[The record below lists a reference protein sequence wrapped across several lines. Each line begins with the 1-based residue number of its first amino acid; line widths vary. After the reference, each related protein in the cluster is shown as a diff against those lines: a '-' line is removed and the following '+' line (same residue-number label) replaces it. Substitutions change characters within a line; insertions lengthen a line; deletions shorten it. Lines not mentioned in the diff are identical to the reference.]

1 MDKKQKSLIKSRE
14 KKNINIKINNNK
26 ELFPHKTKFNNLKT
40 KKYFSINNINSDV
53 MKKALI
59 KYRED
64 NLSNKSQNEVASS
77 ITSPSTCNISK
88 INQNNNKNDKLPIY
102 SNEIKTKTSF
112 QKLEPKILELNQNEN
127 DDLELKLFNH
137 KKNFNVKNIKNAEDT
152 NHKKYISELKEHIKV
167 GIDSILDDEDSIDFD
182 INTEKNNEIN
192 YYKNNLTDRNKN
204 NINININLHD
214 INFIELIKIEN
225 LYNELIKD
233 LEINK
238 MNKFENKLN
247 IINNFL
253 NIFNDNKNQNLFLTI
268 DMNSLATNSN
278 IINKENNIFLMLKE
292 YLIQQIIFFYII
304 ILIGLIKNEQDKN
317 IYLSGLENLSCYFH
331 QNFQVFIFILTSKV
345 NKNTINLL
353 CDKDVANYEKCL
365 NIVKENKIWLNEN
378 NYFKYLQ
385 INNKMAKQ
393 VINNLFEQIRIY
405 FNSKLNL
412 DNINNNKIKFENKNI
427 KINKKINNKNK
438 SKSLKKNKNKAVHKD
453 NNFSTHNNNIQKD
466 YINSD
471 INLFLEYIKSF
482 KKAKFTSL
490 LKDLKYSPSIN
501 YLNDT
506 LKLLDKDTNIKS
518 IKNNSNTNNIDEIKA
533 KVPFLKPINKKYKY
547 TLVLDLDETLI
558 HYKPVENVE
567 YIQIRPG
574 AEDFIKELSEFYE
587 IIIFTASLK
596 SYADLVIKGI
606 DIDNKI
612 SGRLYREHTMKIG
625 NSNIKDLDKLGRDLK
640 KVIIIENSPENFN
653 LQPKNGINVI
663 DFDGNEYDDIL
674 YYLKN
679 DLIKLVKL
687 EPDDVRN
694 YLKEIQIN
702 MNKRAN
708 ELINMCRNINCSNK
722 TNEHTF
728 KNKNNKKTIIN
739 NKILEKINEYE
750 FENTMSK
757 EKIKKIINNK

>member
-1 MDKKQKSLIKSRE
+1 MDKKQKSLVKSKE
-14 KKNINIKINNNK
+14 KKNLNIKIKKYNK
-26 ELFPHKTKFNNLKT
+26 ELFPHKTKFNNLKSE
-40 KKYFSINNINSDV
+40 KYFSITNINSDV

-64 NLSNKSQNEVASS
+64 SLSNKSQHEVTNS

-88 INQNNNKNDKLPIY
+88 INQNNSKKDKFTIDLHEP
-102 SNEIKTKTSF
+102 KTKTIF
-112 QKLEPKILELNQNEN
+112 KKLAPKNLELNQN
-127 DDLELKLFNH
+127 DDIEMKIFNY
-137 KKNFNVKNIKNAEDT
+137 KKNFNLKKRNKVEEK
-152 NHKKYISELKEHIKV
+152 NHKKYISEIKERVKV
-167 GIDSILDDEDSIDFD
+167 SIDSISDDEDSMDFD
-182 INTEKNNEIN
+182 INSEKNNEVN
-192 YYKNNLTDRNKN
+192 FYKNNLTDRNKN

-214 INFIELIKIEN
+214 INFIDCIKIEN

-247 IINNFL
+247 IIKKFL
-253 NIFNDNKNQNLFLTI
+253 NIFNDNKNQNLFLCI
-268 DMNSLATNSN
+268 DMNSLVTSSNNN
-278 IINKENNIFLMLKE
+278 IINKDNNIFLMLKE

-317 IYLSGLENLSCYFH
+317 IYLSGLQNLSVYFH
-331 QNFQVFIFILTSKV
+331 QNSQVFNFILISKV
-345 NKNTINLL
+345 NKNIINLL
-353 CDKDVANYEKCL
+353 CDKDEVNYEKCL
-365 NIVKENKIWLNEN
+365 NMVKENKTWLNQN
-378 NYFKYLQ
+378 NYYKYLQ
-385 INNKMAKQ
+385 INNKMSKQ

-405 FNSKLNL
+405 FNSKNYANS
-412 DNINNNKIKFENKNI
+412 NINGIKIENKNKI
-427 KINKKINNKNK
+427 VKINKKTSNINLNK
-438 SKSLKKNKNKAVHKD
+438 SKNKKVYKD
-453 NNFSTHNNNIQKD
+453 TNNNNIQKD
-466 YINSD
+466 FINSD

-501 YLNDT
+501 YLNDKI
-506 LKLLDKDTNIKS
+506 KLLEKDTNINS
-518 IKNNSNTNNIDEIKA
+518 IKNNNNNNTKNIDENKL
-533 KVPFLKPINKKYKY
+533 KVPFLKPINPKYKY

-558 HYKPVENVE
+558 HYKPIENIE

-596 SYADLVIKGI
+596 RYADLVIKGI

-625 NSNIKDLDKLGRDLK
+625 NSNIKDLNKLGRDLK
-640 KVIIIENSPENFN
+640 KVIIIENSPENYN

-679 DLIKLVKL
+679 DLIKLAKL
-687 EPDDVRN
+687 EPEDVRN

-708 ELINMCRNINCSNK
+708 ELINMCRKNNNNFINCNNQI
-722 TNEHTF
+722 NEYEF
-728 KNKNNKKTIIN
+728 NDKKTIIN
-739 NKILEKINEYE
+739 KKILEKINEYE
-750 FENTMSK
+750 FENTMNK
-757 EKIKKIINNK
+757 EKNQKNNK

>member
-1 MDKKQKSLIKSRE
+1 MDKKQKSLVKSKD
-14 KKNINIKINNNK
+14 KKNLNIKINKYNK
-26 ELFPHKTKFNNLKT
+26 ELFPHKTKLNTLKSE
-40 KKYFSINNINSDV
+40 KYFSITNINADV

-64 NLSNKSQNEVASS
+64 SLSNKSQHEVTNS

-88 INQNNNKNDKLPIY
+88 INQNNSKKDKFTIDLHEP
-102 SNEIKTKTSF
+102 KTKTIF
-112 QKLEPKILELNQNEN
+112 KKLAPKNLELNQN
-127 DDLELKLFNH
+127 DDIEMKIFNY
-137 KKNFNVKNIKNAEDT
+137 KKNFNLKKRNKVEEK
-152 NHKKYISELKEHIKV
+152 NHKKYISEIKEHIKV
-167 GIDSILDDEDSIDFD
+167 SIDSISDDEDSMDFD
-182 INTEKNNEIN
+182 INSEKNNEVN
-192 YYKNNLTDRNKN
+192 FYKNNLTDRNKN

-214 INFIELIKIEN
+214 INFIDCIKIEN

-247 IINNFL
+247 IIRKFL
-253 NIFNDNKNQNLFLTI
+253 NIFNDNKNQNLFLCI
-268 DMNSLATNSN
+268 DMNSLVTSSN
-278 IINKENNIFLMLKE
+278 NIIINKDNNIFLMLKE

-317 IYLSGLENLSCYFH
+317 IYLSGLQNLSGYFH
-331 QNFQVFIFILTSKV
+331 QNSQVFNFILISKV
-345 NKNTINLL
+345 NKNNINLL
-353 CDKDVANYEKCL
+353 CDKDEVNYEKCL
-365 NIVKENKIWLNEN
+365 NMVKENKTWLNQN
-378 NYFKYLQ
+378 NYYKYLQ
-385 INNKMAKQ
+385 INNKMSKQ

-405 FNSKLNL
+405 FNSKNCVNS
-412 DNINNNKIKFENKNI
+412 NINKIKIENKNKNV
-427 KINKKINNKNK
+427 KINKKTSNINLNK
-438 SKSLKKNKNKAVHKD
+438 SKKKRVYKD
-453 NNFSTHNNNIQKD
+453 TNNNNIQKD
-466 YINSD
+466 FINSD

-501 YLNDT
+501 YLNDKI
-506 LKLLDKDTNIKS
+506 KLLEKDTNINS
-518 IKNNSNTNNIDEIKA
+518 IKNNNNNNTKNIDENKL
-533 KVPFLKPINKKYKY
+533 KVPFLKPINPKYKY

-558 HYKPVENVE
+558 HYKPIENIE

-574 AEDFIKELSEFYE
+574 AEDFIKELSDFYE

-596 SYADLVIKGI
+596 RYADLVIKGI

-625 NSNIKDLDKLGRDLK
+625 NSNIKDLNKLGRDLK
-640 KVIIIENSPENFN
+640 KVIIIENSPENYN

-679 DLIKLVKL
+679 DLIKLAKL
-687 EPDDVRN
+687 EPEDVRN

-708 ELINMCRNINCSNK
+708 ELINMCRKNNNNYINCNNQI
-722 TNEHTF
+722 NEYEF
-728 KNKNNKKTIIN
+728 NDKKTIIN
-739 NKILEKINEYE
+739 KKILEKINEYE
-750 FENTMSK
+750 FENTMNK
-757 EKIKKIINNK
+757 EKNQKNNK